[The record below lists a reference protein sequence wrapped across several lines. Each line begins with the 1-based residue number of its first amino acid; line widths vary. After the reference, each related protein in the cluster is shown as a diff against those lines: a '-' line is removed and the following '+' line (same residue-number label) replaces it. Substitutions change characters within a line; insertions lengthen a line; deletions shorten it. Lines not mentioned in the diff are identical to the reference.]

1 MKEQLIYQ
9 KKLSEQVKDY
19 IRAQIEKG
27 FLRPGD
33 RINEKLLCQTL
44 GLSRTPVREALIQL
58 SIEGIVE
65 VLPRRSIRVKKHS
78 LKDIRNLYTIISALE
93 AEAAEVA
100 VDKCTEED
108 VAAQERLFDQMKKA
122 IEKDDFQKY
131 KELNELS
138 HQLLVAKM
146 NNEIL
151 NELLASLKKRFFDF
165 PLVLSGIP
173 EWLNLMLNDHY
184 NLTRLLRKKDK
195 AGIRKLIREHWSY
208 ERNVSFSLKDET
220 KSSSS

>member
-1 MKEQLIYQ
+1 
-9 KKLSEQVKDY
+9 
-19 IRAQIEKG
+19 
-27 FLRPGD
+27 
-33 RINEKLLCQTL
+33 
-44 GLSRTPVREALIQL
+44 
-58 SIEGIVE
+58 
-65 VLPRRSIRVKKHS
+65 
-78 LKDIRNLYTIISALE
+78 
-93 AEAAEVA
+93 
-100 VDKCTEED
+100 
-108 VAAQERLFDQMKKA
+108 
-122 IEKDDFQKY
+122 
-131 KELNELS
+131 
-138 HQLLVAKM
+138 VAKM